1 MVGKFERTLYD
12 IKDEYQWIGQ
22 MGWSD
27 DDLRRVP
34 VHEEATSGQ
43 DYHQPL
49 GSGAATSLGTSGA
62 PESSPASGDARA
74 LRNIFVYSN
83 ETPRD
88 LYDRLREHIRSN
100 PSQSEVEST
109 FGKQSG
115 SGDAARGLIG
125 LRRGNLRQTS
135 SRGVEERAPVEYRR
149 LGKSGLK
156 VSVVGLG
163 GNNFG
168 AACDEERSVE
178 VIRRALDDGINII
191 DTSDSYSQGVSEEY
205 VGKAL
210 GGRRDEA
217 IVATKAVSEM
227 GPGPNDR
234 GASRKHLFD
243 ACEASLRRLKTDHID
258 LYQLHRWDP
267 ETPLEES
274 LRALDDLVRQGK
286 VRYVG
291 CSNFTAWQLVY
302 GLSIQKQ
309 EGLAPFVSVQ
319 PHYNMF
325 VRDVEKEL
333 LPACAQF
340 GIGVIP
346 YFPLASGLLTGKYEA
361 GKAPPPDTRGA
372 RNARLLQGA
381 DERLKVV
388 DSLKHFADGHG
399 YSVAQLAVAWLAAH
413 PEVSTVIA
421 GATRPEQ
428 VDQNA
433 GAADVKLSADDRK
446 QIEAILGGPASSG

>member
-1 MVGKFERTLYD
+1 
-12 IKDEYQWIGQ
+12 
-22 MGWSD
+22 
-27 DDLRRVP
+27 
-34 VHEEATSGQ
+34 
-43 DYHQPL
+43 
-49 GSGAATSLGTSGA
+49 
-62 PESSPASGDARA
+62 
-74 LRNIFVYSN
+74 
-83 ETPRD
+83 
-88 LYDRLREHIRSN
+88 
-100 PSQSEVEST
+100 
-109 FGKQSG
+109 
-115 SGDAARGLIG
+115 
-125 LRRGNLRQTS
+125 
-135 SRGVEERAPVEYRR
+135 VEYRR
-149 LGKSGLK
+149 LAKTGLK

-168 AACDEERSVE
+168 AACDEQRSVE
-178 VIRRALDDGINII
+178 VIRRALDVGINLI
-191 DTSDSYSQGVSEEY
+191 DTSDSYSRGVSEEH

-210 GGRRDEA
+210 AGRRDEA

-227 GPGPNDR
+227 GPRPNDK
-234 GASRKHLFD
+234 GASRKHLLD
-243 ACEASLRRLKTDHID
+243 ACDASLRRLKTEYID

-291 CSNFTAWQLVY
+291 CSNFAAWQLVY
-302 GLSIQKQ
+302 GLGLAAQH
-309 EGLAPFVSVQ
+309 GLAPFVSVQ

-333 LPACAQF
+333 LPACAEF

-361 GKAPPPDTRGA
+361 GKEPPPDTRAA
-372 RNARLLQGA
+372 RNPRVLQGA
-381 DERLKVV
+381 EARLRVV
-388 DSLKHFADGHG
+388 DQLKGFAQERG
-399 YSVAQLAVAWLAAH
+399 YGVAQLAIAWLAAR

-433 GAADVKLSADDRK
+433 GAGDLKLSADDLTA
-446 QIEAILGGPASSG
+446 IEGVLGAG

>member
-1 MVGKFERTLYD
+1 M
-12 IKDEYQWIGQ
+12 
-22 MGWSD
+22 
-27 DDLRRVP
+27 
-34 VHEEATSGQ
+34 
-43 DYHQPL
+43 
-49 GSGAATSLGTSGA
+49 
-62 PESSPASGDARA
+62 
-74 LRNIFVYSN
+74 
-83 ETPRD
+83 
-88 LYDRLREHIRSN
+88 
-100 PSQSEVEST
+100 
-109 FGKQSG
+109 
-115 SGDAARGLIG
+115 
-125 LRRGNLRQTS
+125 
-135 SRGVEERAPVEYRR
+135 EYRR

-168 AACDEERSVE
+168 GACDEARSVE
-178 VIRRALDDGINII
+178 VIRRALDVGINMI
-191 DTSDSYSQGVSEEY
+191 DTSDSYNRGVSEEY

-210 GGRRDEA
+210 AGRRDDA

-227 GPGPNDR
+227 GPRPNDR

-243 ACEASLRRLKTDHID
+243 ACEASLRRLNTDHVD

-286 VRYVG
+286 ARYVG
-291 CSNFTAWQLVY
+291 CSNFAAWQLVY
-302 GLSIQKQ
+302 GLGIQKQ
-309 EGLAPFVSVQ
+309 DGLAPFVSVQ
-319 PHYNMF
+319 PHFNMF

-333 LPACAQF
+333 LPACDHF

-372 RNARLLQGA
+372 RNTRLLQGA
-381 DERLKVV
+381 DDRLKVV
-388 DSLKHFADGHG
+388 DALKRFAQGRG
-399 YSVAQLAVAWLAAH
+399 YSVAQLAIGWLAAH

-433 GAADVKLSADDRK
+433 SAADVKLSAEDMK
-446 QIEAILGGPASSG
+446 EIEGILGGSPG